1 MPTWGPGNSAA
12 ARAVRRFSASVP
24 GLARWRGFTLVELL
38 VVVAIVALAS
48 AAVSLAVRDPEART
62 LEREAA
68 RLAVLLEAA
77 RAEARAAGLAVA
89 WVPAA
94 PQAGAAAPADGA
106 EDFRF
111 VGLPARLNLPGRWLE
126 PGTQAQ
132 VIGAREVVLGPEPL
146 IGAQRIALARGGQ
159 RRVVATDGL
168 EPFAVEA
175 GGTGPAGSAP

>member
-1 MPTWGPGNSAA
+1 MPTWGPGSSAA
-12 ARAVRRFSASVP
+12 ARAARRP
-24 GLARWRGFTLVELL
+24 GAPGPGPARRRGFTLVELL
-38 VVVAIVALAS
+38 VVVAVVALAS
-48 AAVSLAVRDPEART
+48 AAVTLAVRDPEART

-89 WVPAA
+89 WVPAG
-94 PQAGAAAPADGA
+94 PQDGAAARPDGA

-132 VIGAREVVLGPEPL
+132 VIGAREVMLGPEPL
-146 IGAQRIALARGGQ
+146 IGAQRIALARGSQ
-159 RRVVATDGL
+159 RTVVATDGL

-175 GGTGPAGSAP
+175 GGPAPTRAAP